1 MGFGEFL
8 KKQMIPGYKA
18 YTLAKDIKEQGGIV
32 DGIKEYA
39 RRHRQE
45 DDPFTSRLY
54 QEGKHD
60 GKKDGYV
67 AASMEYEKKLLTQA
81 DEFLKQK
88 ELFKQQRDE
97 YERLLTEYEAEIERL
112 EKIKAR
118 TEAENQYLQE
128 LLSRERRLR
137 RLVG

>member
-8 KKQMIPGYKA
+8 KKKIIPGYA
-18 YTLAKDIKEQGGIV
+18 MGTLIKDIKEQGGVIA
-32 DGIKEYA
+32 GIKENA
-39 RRHRQE
+39 RRERQE
-45 DDPFTSRLY
+45 DNPITSRLY

-67 AASMEYEKKLLTQA
+67 VASAEYEKKLLAQA

-88 ELFKQQRDE
+88 ELFKQQQGE
-97 YERLLTEYEAEIERL
+97 YEKLLTKYETEIERL
-112 EKIKAR
+112 EQIQAR